1 MKKILAMLLCCT
13 ALLAG
18 CGQQVPEKTDD
29 GRLKIVATVFP
40 AYDFARAAAGTFAD
54 VELLLPP
61 GMDSHSYEPTPADI
75 LAVQEC
81 DLFIYLGGESDS
93 WVETILSAVEPEGET
108 LRMIDCVKLLEEE
121 HVEGMQTDPG
131 HDHDHEEGCEEE
143 HHHEDEMHEE
153 DAHGLGEVVG
163 MDEHVW
169 TAPEN
174 AAAITRTIGETLAQ
188 LDGDNGEAYLAGA
201 EAYAVELDALHV
213 KQGADVSPAVAGGDT
228 EPSLLQVG
236 LRDQDIFYGLGAH
249 KVLQTGSVVKVQMGD
264 DDLVDIV
271 RGQTLGGQGLLH
283 RDALHHRII
292 VQHIRS
298 IEGLMLVAVAG
309 II

>member
-1 MKKILAMLLCCT
+1 MGCLFVSIIYNVAPKEKGLSFTVWLQSCPFHKKPASEPSGSRFPSSYLLDPALGCPFLDLLEVVTEEKLGIQLLLHLLHTLQVVKEFIGGLVDGAPRRNSLVIAVPGVDGITGGEDGT
-13 ALLAG
+13 ALLGLQDQADHARG
-18 CGQQVPEKTDD
+18 VGLLHKEPKVLRQPGILVD
-29 GRLKIVATVFP
+29 GL
-40 AYDFARAAAGTFAD
+40 
-54 VELLLPP
+54 
-61 GMDSHSYEPTPADI
+61 
-75 LAVQEC
+75 
-81 DLFIYLGGESDS
+81 
-93 WVETILSAVEPEGET
+93 
-108 LRMIDCVKLLEEE
+108 
-121 HVEGMQTDPG
+121 
-131 HDHDHEEGCEEE
+131 
-143 HHHEDEMHEE
+143 
-153 DAHGLGEVVG
+153 
-163 MDEHVW
+163 
-169 TAPEN
+169 
-174 AAAITRTIGETLAQ
+174 
-188 LDGDNGEAYLAGA
+188 
-201 EAYAVELDALHV
+201 ELDALHV